1 MLMEQKL
8 VEIKHLMETNSHEF
22 ERKQK
27 RSISEDLE
35 GEKGR
40 KKNHKLKIFTRK
52 LDSKN
57 LECQHQ

>member
-1 MLMEQKL
+1 MEQKL

-40 KKNHKLKIFTRK
+40 KKIIN
-52 LDSKN
+52 SKF
-57 LECQHQ
+57 LQGS